1 MKKIYSLFLLFFIG
15 SAVAFAYGG
24 QQKLKL
30 NPNLVNKAAK
40 LHERINGTM
49 KKAPVKEAESEE
61 WNLLGTGKY
70 TDDII
75 TTAGVPSL
83 TWDVQ
88 VYESATAPGFYRVE
102 NPYGN
107 GNCPYFDGA
116 FECCDFLLHAEDP
129 DNVWMEY
136 VEIKNVDFGLTE
148 DTYCPG
154 YVGDMAGYYIDM
166 GYFDAETAVAMGM
179 ASGKLKGG
187 NITFEPNSLILDF
200 PLYPSAEGLSFET
213 NTSGLFRVMLP
224 GASDYSFHVD
234 SKDICT
240 DNTLTVSYTAGKDVA
255 QVKYSVFNKMRNF
268 RDSDEEIYDE
278 VNTNGTVAE
287 GGSFTIEPEFG
298 MNTLAIVALS
308 AEGEMVEKSTVYCF
322 GQQENAEQWKPVG
335 KATYSEDVLASIY
348 PEDCENKVYEVDIE
362 EDVNTPGR
370 YRLIDLYGP
379 AYPYY
384 NDLLNDENIVS
395 HTHHHYVVVDTTNP
409 DMVFIEGSPLGLD
422 FGYGQVSFFSEG
434 WLSMMTGADLTDES
448 VLEGF
453 GTLKDGKITFLGGAL
468 FVYMPEFGLLRGNI
482 NHKFYI
488 QLPETTAIKNIEA
501 DNAATAYYNLSGMRV
516 DKPSAG
522 GIYVKVSGG
531 KAEKLIVK

>member
-1 MKKIYSLFLLFFIG
+1 
-15 SAVAFAYGG
+15 
-24 QQKLKL
+24 
-30 NPNLVNKAAK
+30 
-40 LHERINGTM
+40 
-49 KKAPVKEAESEE
+49 
-61 WNLLGTGKY
+61 
-70 TDDII
+70 
-75 TTAGVPSL
+75 
-83 TWDVQ
+83 
-88 VYESATAPGFYRVE
+88 
-102 NPYGN
+102 
-107 GNCPYFDGA
+107 
-116 FECCDFLLHAEDP
+116 
-129 DNVWMEY
+129 
-136 VEIKNVDFGLTE
+136 
-148 DTYCPG
+148 
-154 YVGDMAGYYIDM
+154 
-166 GYFDAETAVAMGM
+166 
-179 ASGKLKGG
+179 
-187 NITFEPNSLILDF
+187 
-200 PLYPSAEGLSFET
+200 
-213 NTSGLFRVMLP
+213 
-224 GASDYSFHVD
+224 
-234 SKDICT
+234 
-240 DNTLTVSYTAGKDVA
+240 
-255 QVKYSVFNKMRNF
+255 
-268 RDSDEEIYDE
+268 
-278 VNTNGTVAE
+278 
-287 GGSFTIEPEFG
+287 
-298 MNTLAIVALS
+298 
-308 AEGEMVEKSTVYCF
+308 MVEKSTVYCF

-468 FVYMPEFGLLRGNI
+468 FVYMPEFGLPRGNI